1 MTFKKIGTPT
11 ESTVFCKCGA
21 KLESSVCP
29 KCGKKQIPENLEKES
44 EDSSKKSKV

>member
-1 MTFKKIGTPT
+1 MSFKKTGTPS

-29 KCGKKQIPENLEKES
+29 KCGKKQIPENLEESS
-44 EDSSKKSKV
+44 EDKEKKSKV